1 MAWTQTQLD
10 AMNTAIAEGTLT
22 VRFADRSVTYRS
34 LNEMLRIRTLMM
46 DEIGTNAVVKD
57 QMRTFSY
64 SKGIT

>member
-10 AMNTAIAEGTLT
+10 AMNAAIAEGTLT

-57 QMRTFSY
+57 QMRAFSY